1 MMLFIKFYP
10 FPIDTKTDILFNKYI
25 QFRFLLQQEEKNNFI
40 GKNRREGSPEN
51 DR

>member
-25 QFRFLLQQEEKNNFI
+25 QFRFLLQQEEKNIFN
-40 GKNRREGSPEN
+40 GKIRGEEPPRK
-51 DR
+51 